1 MDFFTWT
8 DDFLTGIDI
17 VDRQHRRLVELVNGA
32 ARVLLEEHPEPA
44 GVTATF
50 AGLAAYAAE
59 HFRTEEELMRVQG
72 VAARV
77 LEHHRQTHARLIGE
91 VLDWKVRLSAADV
104 PARQEFLGFLA
115 GWLLFHVLGEDQ
127 AMARQLHA
135 IQDGLTPERAYE
147 VARGGNLWPSQAV
160 LGRSITR
167 IYAQLSGQ
175 LRDIAQHGQHL
186 EAAVAART
194 QALHVM
200 AEELRQAKDAAEAA
214 NQAKSRFLGMVS
226 HELRT
231 PMHAI
236 VGFTELLRGEALPA
250 NADALAGKVLMAAE
264 QLLGLVDGL
273 IEFTRNA
280 PSQTASFAL
289 RVVMGEACQVPFAAA
304 RAKGLAATL
313 EIADDLPP
321 FLHGDAHRIAVV
333 IRQLAANAA
342 KFTAHGNIRV
352 RAEALGTKPD
362 GDIVLRISVTDTGIG
377 IPADKQAG
385 LFNAFHQQD
394 DSPTR
399 RYGGVGLGLAL
410 TRQAA
415 RMMGADIDM
424 HSTPGQGSIFWIDL
438 PIKPAASR
446 LAAPGQ
452 APEAGNRVE
461 PGNEHGGE
469 SGQTPSPDVDG
480 AAIVRRLEKLL
491 GEDDTRAAEVL
502 AEGEAFLQPAMDW
515 RYEIFA
521 RQIAGFEYDKALL
534 TLRAWK
540 KARP

>member
-1 MDFFTWT
+1 MDFFTWN

-17 VDRQHRRLVELVNGA
+17 VDHQHRRLIELVNGA
-32 ARVLLEEHPEPA
+32 ARFLLDDQPEQA
-44 GVTATF
+44 GLDAVF
-50 AGLAAYAAE
+50 VGLAAYTAE

-72 VAARV
+72 VDSRV
-77 LEHHRQTHARLIGE
+77 LEHHRQTHARLLQD
-91 VLDWKVRLSAADV
+91 VLDWKGKLLPAD
-104 PARQEFLGFLA
+104 AHSRQQFLGFLA
-115 GWLLFHVLGEDQ
+115 SWLLFHVLGEDQ
-127 AMARQLHA
+127 TMARQVRA

-147 VARGGNLWPSQAV
+147 VARGGYHLPSQAV
-160 LGRSITR
+160 LGRSITG
-167 IYAQLSGQ
+167 IYTRMSTQLSA
-175 LRDIAQHGQHL
+175 IEQHDKHL
-186 EAAVAART
+186 EAEVAART
-194 QALHVM
+194 QALNVM

-231 PMHAI
+231 PMNAI
-236 VGFTELLRGEALPA
+236 VGFTDLLRREALPA
-250 NADALAGKVLMAAE
+250 TADTMAGKVLTAAE

-280 PSQTASFAL
+280 PSQTAPFAL

-342 KFTAHGNIRV
+342 KFTAHGSIRV
-352 RAEALGTKPD
+352 RAESIGTRPND
-362 GDIVLRISVTDTGIG
+362 EIALRISVTDTGIG

-424 HSTPGQGSIFWIDL
+424 HSTPGQGSVFWIDL

-446 LAAPGQ
+446 
-452 APEAGNRVE
+452 
-461 PGNEHGGE
+461 
-469 SGQTPSPDVDG
+469 STTPSQPPEQRQHASIDG

-491 GEDDTRAAEVL
+491 SEDDTRAAEVL
-502 AEGEAFLQPAMDW
+502 AEGEAFLQQAMDW
-515 RYEIFA
+515 RFEIFA
-521 RQIAGFEYDKALL
+521 RQVAGFEYDKALL
-534 TLRAWK
+534 TLREYQSS
-540 KARP
+540 ARTSID